1 MLVKRTLL
9 IAGGVALAF
18 AWSGGSANAQG
29 VFTITSPSFKDG
41 ERLATKNAGNNK
53 QNPNCVGENVSP
65 ALSWANPPAGTKSYA
80 LLMFDPEGRPP
91 GGVSHWVAYGI
102 PVSVTGFAEGEV
114 SQQTEK
120 YVGGKSLMGLPHYF
134 GPCTPP
140 GAPHHYTFTL
150 IATDLEPNALQ
161 PGHDARRA
169 HQGVGRARQGRDRHH
184 RNVLEAVSSSVRHG
198 RSCSGHDLGFRKE
211 TWMAVRG
218 TVMTARIRVS
228 PCRDSSSSRS
238 SFSSRSRWCCSG
250 SSSPPC
256 PLAA

>member
-1 MLVKRTLL
+1 MLL

-18 AWSGGSANAQG
+18 AWSGESANAQG

-41 ERLATKNAGNNK
+41 ERLATKMAGNNK

-120 YVGGKSLMGLPHYF
+120 YVGGKSLMV
-134 GPCTPP
+134 CRIIS
-140 GAPHHYTFTL
+140 AP
-150 IATDLEPNALQ
+150 ARPR
-161 PGHDARRA
+161 ARR
-169 HQGVGRARQGRDRHH
+169 
-184 RNVLEAVSSSVRHG
+184 
-198 RSCSGHDLGFRKE
+198 
-211 TWMAVRG
+211 T
-218 TVMTARIRVS
+218 TT
-228 PCRDSSSSRS
+228 PSR
-238 SFSSRSRWCCSG
+238 
-250 SSSPPC
+250 
-256 PLAA
+256 

>member
-1 MLVKRTLL
+1 RAAAAARYRGDQDRACVPRPSPRDLGNAEGRGAPGLRPDRRRLTARDVIALRLRTATLRWARWPTRRNLMLSKRTLL

-18 AWSGGSANAQG
+18 AWSGESANAQG

-53 QNPNCVGENVSP
+53 QNPNCVGDNVSP

-114 SQQTEK
+114 SKQTEK

-150 IATDLEPNALQ
+150 IATDLEPNALE
-161 PGHDARRA
+161 PG
-169 HQGVGRARQGRDRHH
+169 
-184 RNVLEAVSSSVRHG
+184 L
-198 RSCSGHDLGFRKE
+198 
-211 TWMAVRG
+211 T
-218 TVMTARIRVS
+218 
-228 PCRDSSSSRS
+228 
-238 SFSSRSRWCCSG
+238 
-250 SSSPPC
+250 
-256 PLAA
+256 